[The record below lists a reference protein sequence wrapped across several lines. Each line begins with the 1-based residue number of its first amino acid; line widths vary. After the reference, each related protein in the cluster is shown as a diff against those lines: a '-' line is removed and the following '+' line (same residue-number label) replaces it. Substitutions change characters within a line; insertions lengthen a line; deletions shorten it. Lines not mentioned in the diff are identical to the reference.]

1 MLGHLSAT
9 SASFA
14 VKSTKEVH
22 YHAQNLTNWAQEY
35 EQTSAGRFEGTVR
48 EFRHGGVQVFEE
60 CANRATV
67 QYCQAWE
74 GGIWFG
80 MSTDPRARDVLLM
93 GRPLGADHLMVA
105 NGRVQFDL
113 RVPADVGLYG
123 IVVSR
128 GDFEQ
133 RLQQHGWPNGTEG
146 VRGLTAQRPQLVRIP
161 ALQRYRLAALVR
173 EVLNSLQA
181 YPEVLQHSG
190 SISTLRSGLLT
201 VLIEAW
207 QPAQLQPE
215 VSLRRRRRLDLVRR
229 ARELVLDDPAAHLTV
244 EQLCQALF
252 VTRRT
257 LQNCFQDVLG
267 MSPCAYL
274 RMVRLNKVRQDLLRA
289 MVGQTVV
296 DVAAHWGFWHM
307 GHFAHEYRALF
318 AETPSQTMRRRV
330 TG

>member
-1 MLGHLSAT
+1 MLGQLSVMP
-9 SASFA
+9 ASFA
-14 VKSTKEVH
+14 VKNTTEVH
-22 YHAQNLTNWAQEY
+22 HHAQNLTHWAQEY
-35 EQTSAGRFEGTVR
+35 EQTSAGSFEGRVR
-48 EFRHGGVQVFEE
+48 EFRHGELQAFEE
-60 CANRATV
+60 CANRATT

-80 MSTDPRARDVLLM
+80 MPTDSRARDVLYM
-93 GRPLGADHLMVA
+93 GRPLEADHLMVA

-133 RLQQHGWPNGTEG
+133 RFRQNGGPEFIEG
-146 VRGLTAQRPQLVRIP
+146 VEGLTAQRPQLVRIP
-161 ALQRYRLAALVR
+161 ALQRHRLAALVR
-173 EVLNSLQA
+173 EALNNLQTH
-181 YPEVLQHSG
+181 PEILRHSG
-190 SISTLRSGLLT
+190 SVSTLRSALLT
-201 VLIEAW
+201 VLVGAW
-207 QPAQLQPE
+207 EPAQPQPE
-215 VSLRRRRRLDLVRR
+215 VSLRRRRRLDLVHR
-229 ARELVLDDPAAHLTV
+229 ARELVLDEPAAHLTV

-267 MSPCAYL
+267 MSPGAYL
-274 RMVRLNKVRQDLLRA
+274 RTVRLNRVRQDLLQA
-289 MVGQTVV
+289 TPGQTVV
-296 DVAAHWGFWHM
+296 DVAARWGFWHM

-318 AETPSQTMRRRV
+318 AEAPSQTMGRRV